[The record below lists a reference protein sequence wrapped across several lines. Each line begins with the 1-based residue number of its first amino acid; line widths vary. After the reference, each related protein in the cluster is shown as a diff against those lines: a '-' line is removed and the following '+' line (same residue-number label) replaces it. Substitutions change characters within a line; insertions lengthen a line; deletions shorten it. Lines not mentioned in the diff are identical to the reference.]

1 MGTGAVAQEDAIL
14 LVHITFLNLNL
25 DYKHLLF
32 TEDIP
37 SALGVFMRE
46 VVV

>member
-1 MGTGAVAQEDAIL
+1 MTFL
-14 LVHITFLNLNL
+14 NKMTLVHITFLNLNL
-25 DYKHLLF
+25 DYIKHLLF

-37 SALGVFMRE
+37 SSLGVFMRE